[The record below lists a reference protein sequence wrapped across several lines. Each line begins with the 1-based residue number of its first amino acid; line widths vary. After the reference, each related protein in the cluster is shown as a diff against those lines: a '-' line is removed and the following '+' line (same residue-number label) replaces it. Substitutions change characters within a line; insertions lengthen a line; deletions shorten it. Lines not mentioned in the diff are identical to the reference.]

1 MIKLQDVHFI
11 RHDRSILSHIELNMR
26 KGEQWIILGKN
37 GSGKTTLLEL
47 IAGYQF
53 PSKGTVEVNGY
64 KYTEC
69 DVREARKKIGYIS
82 QTLLEKLTLRD
93 PVWEVVAT
101 GEYGYLRF
109 YEPVPDT
116 VKEKAIHLL
125 ESVRIAH
132 LKDHP
137 LGSLSQ
143 GERKKVMLAR
153 ALMNDPE
160 ILIMDEPC
168 AGLDLWERENLLSS
182 IEQMQNEQVIQM
194 IYVTHHIEEVMPFF
208 THVVLVDQGTI
219 AAKGKKEEVLTA
231 ELLSSAFQVPL
242 AVEWH
247 EGRPWI
253 KVSSQG

>member
-1 MIKLQDVHFI
+1 MIKLQDVHFM
-11 RHDRSILSHIELNMR
+11 RNDRPILREIELEM
-26 KGEQWIILGKN
+26 KKDEQWIILGKN

-53 PSKGTVEVNGY
+53 PSKGIVEVNGF

-109 YEPVPDT
+109 YEPVPEE
-116 VKEKAIHLL
+116 VQEKALKLL
-125 ESVRIAH
+125 ESVRFSH
-132 LKDHP
+132 LKDHA

-153 ALMNDPE
+153 ALMNQPDL
-160 ILIMDEPC
+160 LIMDEPC
-168 AGLDLWERENLLSS
+168 AGLDLWERENLLAS
-182 IEQMQNEQVIQM
+182 IEKMVQQHPMQM
-194 IYVTHHIEEVMPFF
+194 IYVTHHIEEVMPVF
-208 THVVLVDQGTI
+208 THVALIDDGRV
-219 AAKGKKEEVLTA
+219 AAAGMKERVLTA

-242 AVEWH
+242 VVDWH

-253 KVSSQG
+253 KVSSGR